1 MRFTA
6 YEYQNR
12 AIRWVTE
19 HKRCCLF
26 LDMGLGKSVCTL
38 TAASQLM
45 DWCEVTRTLV
55 VAPKK
60 VAETTWTDEA
70 AKWDHLRHLR
80 VSRVM
85 GTQKQRV
92 QALGEDADIYVIG
105 RDSFA
110 WLVDYYDRK
119 PGCRG

>member
-6 YEYQNR
+6 YEYQKR

-85 GTQKQRV
+85 GTQ
-92 QALGEDADIYVIG
+92 
-105 RDSFA
+105 
-110 WLVDYYDRK
+110 
-119 PGCRG
+119 